1 MGAFIVHPHL
11 MRQADALQV
20 KRILLVQALLGS
32 IAVAV
37 AWPFGG
43 RVAISALIGSGACL
57 LANGLFAA
65 IVFRGYRAQ
74 EPDRLLIRMYGAEV
88 AKLAL
93 LLGLMGVAF
102 ATLKGLNVPV
112 LLVAYLTTQ
121 IAGHLIAAQW
131 GARAAPRPVA
141 GGDSPGNDSATT
153 TGTNHSER

>member
-43 RVAISALIGSGACL
+43 RVAIAALIGSGACL

-74 EPDRLLIRMYGAEV
+74 EPDRLLMRMYGAEV

-112 LLVAYLTTQ
+112 LLGAYLTTQ

-131 GARAAPRPVA
+131 GARGAPA
-141 GGDSPGNDSATT
+141 GGRGDSPENDSATT